1 MRLKDHDF
9 NIRMDRAVTEIRGP
23 MRLVLEDGSFYVGVR
38 LGAEVEAVGEAV
50 FNTSMT
56 GYQEMLTD
64 PSYGGQI
71 LVPTYPLIGN
81 YGVNPYDTESSRIQ
95 VEGFVVRQ
103 DCDEPSHTLSTG
115 TIHDY
120 LQNNGV
126 PGVAGVDTRAITRK
140 LRSRGVMMGIITP
153 REDVAAALDVLRSSP
168 RYGEVDVVSKVS
180 TDTVYE
186 WEGGSGQHDQA
197 QRQPRDS
204 GRRLRIVVSDFGVKL
219 NILRCLSRRGCDIVV
234 APDNATAEQIL
245 SFRPDGVVLSPGP
258 GDPSLLDAAT
268 ETAAG
273 LLNSATPVMGICL
286 GHQVI
291 ARALGASTFK
301 LKFGHRGGNQPVK
314 DVETGNIYVTAQNHG
329 YAVDPDGLP
338 DDVFVSHVNL
348 NDGTVEGLAHTRLP
362 VLTIQYHSEA
372 SPGPHDSEY
381 LFDRFLHKVRERA
394 AGIDDVSLLPVRSE
408 AQSVSVGTP
417 GQSSS
422 QVSGSDHP
430 ATARASNT

>member
-1 MRLKDHDF
+1 
-9 NIRMDRAVTEIRGP
+9 
-23 MRLVLEDGSFYVGVR
+23 MRLVLEDGSSYLGVR

-71 LVPTYPLIGN
+71 LVPTYPMIGN
-81 YGVNPYDTESSRIQ
+81 YGVNAGDIESDRIQ

-115 TIHDY
+115 TIHEY
-120 LQNNGV
+120 LVQNGV

-140 LRSRGVMMGIITP
+140 LRSHGVMMGIITP
-153 REDVAAALDVLRSSP
+153 RDDVSAALDVLRSAP
-168 RYGEVDVVSKVS
+168 RYGEVDVVGKVS
-180 TDTVYE
+180 TDVVYE
-186 WEGGSGQHDQA
+186 WDGVSDTSDGSKGQN
-197 QRQPRDS
+197 S
-204 GRRLRIVVSDFGVKL
+204 ESVRRFRIVVSDYGVKL
-219 NILRCLSRRGCDIVV
+219 NILRCLEKRGCDIVV
-234 APDNATAEQIL
+234 TPDNTTAEQIL
-245 SFRPDGVVLSPGP
+245 SFEPDGVVLSPGP
-258 GDPSLLDAAT
+258 GDPELLDIAT

-273 LLNSATPVMGICL
+273 LLTSETPVMGICL

-314 DVETGNIYVTAQNHG
+314 DMETGNIYVTAQNHG
-329 YAVDPDGLP
+329 YAVDPAGLSS
-338 DDVFVSHVNL
+338 DVLVSHVNL
-348 NDGTVEGLAHTRLP
+348 NDGTVEGLSHTRLP

-381 LFDRFLHKVRERA
+381 LFDRFLEKVRESAHLQRA
-394 AGIDDVSLLPVRSE
+394 IP
-408 AQSVSVGTP
+408 
-417 GQSSS
+417 SS
-422 QVSGSDHP
+422 
-430 ATARASNT
+430 AT